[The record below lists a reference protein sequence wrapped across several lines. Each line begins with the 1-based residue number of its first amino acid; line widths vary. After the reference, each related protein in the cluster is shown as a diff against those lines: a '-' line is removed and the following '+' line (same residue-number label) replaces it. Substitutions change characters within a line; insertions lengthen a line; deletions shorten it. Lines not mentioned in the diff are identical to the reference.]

1 MIIRNKWLSIFF
13 EREVNMTVK
22 QISVFLENRP
32 GALAEF
38 TRILEKSNIDLRALS
53 LAESEDFG
61 IVRVIVDDP
70 YTTIQILKEEGYVCS
85 VTKVI
90 AVEIKDKPGALVKM
104 LNALGDNNVNLEYS
118 YAFLAKKANSA
129 FMILR
134 VADNEKAIKVLTQNG
149 IRPICH
155 EDMESMFK

>member
-1 MIIRNKWLSIFF
+1 
-13 EREVNMTVK
+13 MTVK

-32 GALAEF
+32 GTLAEF
-38 TRILEKSNIDLRALS
+38 TRILEKSSIDLRALS

-70 YTTIQILKEEGYVCS
+70 YKTIRILKEEGYICS

-90 AVEIKDKPGALVKM
+90 AVEIADKPGSLVKM
-104 LNALGDNNVNLEYS
+104 LNVLGDNNVNLEYS

-134 VADNEKAIKVLTQNG
+134 VADNDKAIKVLTQNG

-155 EDMESMFK
+155 EDMEGLFK

>member
-1 MIIRNKWLSIFF
+1 
-13 EREVNMTVK
+13 MTVK

-38 TRILEKSNIDLRALS
+38 TKILEMSSIDLRALS

-70 YTTIQILKEEGYVCS
+70 YKTIRILKEEGYICS

-90 AVEIKDKPGALVKM
+90 AVEIADKPGSLVKM
-104 LNALGDNNVNLEYS
+104 LNVLGDNKVNLEYS

-129 FMILR
+129 FMILH
-134 VADNEKAIKVLTQNG
+134 VADNDKAIKVLTQNG

-155 EDMESMFK
+155 EDMEGLFK

>member
-1 MIIRNKWLSIFF
+1 
-13 EREVNMTVK
+13 MTVK

-38 TRILEKSNIDLRALS
+38 TKILEMSSIDLRALS

-70 YTTIQILKEEGYVCS
+70 YKTIRILKEEGYICS

-90 AVEIKDKPGALVKM
+90 AVEIADKPGSLVKM
-104 LNALGDNNVNLEYS
+104 LNVLGDNNVNLEYS
-118 YAFLAKKANSA
+118 YAFLAKKAKSA

-134 VADNEKAIKVLTQNG
+134 VADNDKAIKVLTQNG

-155 EDMESMFK
+155 EDMEGLFK

>member
-1 MIIRNKWLSIFF
+1 
-13 EREVNMTVK
+13 MTVK

-38 TRILEKSNIDLRALS
+38 TKILEMSSIDLRALS

-61 IVRVIVDDP
+61 IVRVIVDDR
-70 YTTIQILKEEGYVCS
+70 YKTIRILKEEGYICS

-90 AVEIKDKPGALVKM
+90 AVEIADKPGSLVKM
-104 LNALGDNNVNLEYS
+104 LNVLGDNNVNLEYS

-155 EDMESMFK
+155 EDMEGLFK

>member
-1 MIIRNKWLSIFF
+1 
-13 EREVNMTVK
+13 MTVK

-38 TRILEKSNIDLRALS
+38 TRILEKRNIDLRALS

>member
-1 MIIRNKWLSIFF
+1 
-13 EREVNMTVK
+13 MTVK

-61 IVRVIVDDP
+61 IVRVIVEDP

>member
-1 MIIRNKWLSIFF
+1 
-13 EREVNMTVK
+13 MTVK

-38 TRILEKSNIDLRALS
+38 TKILELSSIDLRALS

-61 IVRVIVDDP
+61 FVRVIVDDP
-70 YTTIQILKEEGYVCS
+70 YKTIRILKEEGYICS

-90 AVEIKDKPGALVKM
+90 AVEIADKPGSLVKM
-104 LNALGDNNVNLEYS
+104 LNVLGDNKVNLEYS

-155 EDMESMFK
+155 EDMEGLFK